1 MKFVKARMATT
12 HLDRHGDRLAPEAL
26 EGMAKQIAE
35 AYVPALNEHDIRV
48 PLGRVTSAQVVELP
62 DGELALEAECEYWE
76 QSDTLQSARGDGRLM
91 RLQLPEPE
99 TFSIGYDRVAFD
111 EEDIADL
118 RKIAQLVGEEPR
130 SVGKKAAEPVATLVI
145 AAGAFVAGSI
155 ASGFFS
161 RLGGDLYEGLKN
173 RLQKFIRRQRK
184 TMVVDFHFTALVEPR
199 RLEVHIVA
207 EEPTAEDIAAL
218 FDANFGGVDAL
229 VLEAL
234 QIEPQAARVVLEW
247 SGRALSRVVTLRED
261 AFPVEVRPPN
271 PSSTSR

>member
-1 MKFVKARMATT
+1 VKVHLATT
-12 HLDRHGDRLAPEAL
+12 HVDRHGDRLAPEAL

-35 AYVPALNEHDIRV
+35 AYVPILNEHDIRM

-76 QSDTLQSARGDGRLM
+76 QSDTIQSARGDGRLM

-99 TFSIGYDRVAFD
+99 IFSIAYDRVAFD
-111 EEDIADL
+111 EEDIGEL
-118 RKIAQLVGEEPR
+118 REIAQLVGDEPH

-145 AAGAFVAGSI
+145 AGGVFIAGSI
-155 ASGFFS
+155 AAGFLS
-161 RLGGDLYEGLKN
+161 KLGGDLYEGLKT
-173 RLQKFIRRQRK
+173 RLQKFIRRQQK
-184 TMVVDFHFTALVEPR
+184 KMVVDFHFTALVEPR
-199 RLEVHIVA
+199 RLEVHIVV

-247 SGRALSRVVTLRED
+247 RDRTLSRLVTLRED

-271 PSSTSR
+271 VRDT